1 MHIYVP
7 GSSAGAQEKG
17 KSRGRAGKEREEPCR
32 VKRGESREEDHGS
45 IWDTSRLETCHLDT
59 DDSGQVMVDYG
70 RDVAG
75 AKATVGGGPRA
86 LALSNAC
93 IWILFQ

>member
-1 MHIYVP
+1 MHSCVP
-7 GSSAGAQEKG
+7 GSSTGAQEKG
-17 KSRGRAGKEREEPCR
+17 NSRGRAAKSERSSCR
-32 VKRGESREEDHGS
+32 VKTGESREKDHGS

-75 AKATVGGGPRA
+75 AKATVGGSPRA
-86 LALSNAC
+86 LALSHAC